1 MSDKKRK
8 LFVRIMCWILAIVM
22 FLGGATLAI
31 SMLVSNVAAEEIE
44 YNLSDYNFSSTDG
57 DTYIAV
63 GLMYGSSVTVGFE
76 IKAPYGFVVGK
87 TQIQKDVRSFESV
100 YVIDDT
106 IAAATL
112 DGNLSKSM
120 TSIE

>member
-1 MSDKKRK
+1 
-8 LFVRIMCWILAIVM
+8 MCWILAIIM

-31 SMLVSNVAAEEIE
+31 SMLVSDVAAEEIE

-87 TQIQKDVRSFESV
+87 TQIQ
-100 YVIDDT
+100 
-106 IAAATL
+106 
-112 DGNLSKSM
+112 
-120 TSIE
+120 